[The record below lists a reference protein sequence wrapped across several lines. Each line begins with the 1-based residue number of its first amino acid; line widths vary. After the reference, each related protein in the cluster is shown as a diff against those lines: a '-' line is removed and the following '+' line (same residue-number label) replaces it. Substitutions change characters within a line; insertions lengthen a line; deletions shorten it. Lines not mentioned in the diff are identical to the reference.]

1 MNEKRVSGHS
11 TLRPVHGAALHISSD
26 LLPFCLAGVLI
37 SSDAG
42 TFDLGVQRY
51 RDAVGTLG
59 TRVGKSEQASEAR
72 ELVQEFTRGP
82 GSALTRDGRV
92 GARFVSLYLPD
103 YLIWQKFLINQSPT
117 FGSGGVIRNYNRPK
131 YREIFLDSAR

>member
-59 TRVGKSEQASEAR
+59 TRVGKSEQASEAPRHGSWCKSLLGDR
-72 ELVQEFTRGP
+72 E
-82 GSALTRDGRV
+82 ALLPATGELALD
-92 GARFVSLYLPD
+92 LYLC
-103 YLIWQKFLINQSPT
+103 ICRIT
-117 FGSGGVIRNYNRPK
+117 
-131 YREIFLDSAR
+131 